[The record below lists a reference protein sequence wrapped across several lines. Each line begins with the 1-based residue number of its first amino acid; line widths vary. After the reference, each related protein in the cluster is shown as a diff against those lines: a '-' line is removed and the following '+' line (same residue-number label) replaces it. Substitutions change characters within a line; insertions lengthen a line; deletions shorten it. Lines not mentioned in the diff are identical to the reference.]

1 MQRETSSPATIIA
14 AMLSGF
20 PASGATDA
28 DVQLRAYLM
37 AVGGIDPEALA
48 RAAQRF
54 MRGEVG
60 GHNRSFAPSCAE
72 FAEEC
77 RFQQMSIA
85 AERRPRIEQQRPK
98 DDGPPVARWKIETL
112 NKALQGHQPSIAKL
126 RQMFPHLDI
135 PDAPPAPKQ

>member
-1 MQRETSSPATIIA
+1 
-14 AMLSGF
+14 MLSGF
-20 PASGATDA
+20 PASANTDA
-28 DVQLRAYLM
+28 DIQLRAYLM
-37 AVGGIDPEALA
+37 AVDGLEPAALA

-85 AERRPRIEQQRPK
+85 AERRPRIEPPKPK
-98 DDGPPVARWKIETL
+98 DNGPPVDPRKLQLL
-112 NKALQGHQPSIAKL
+112 NKALQGHNPSRAKL

-135 PDAPPAPKQ
+135 PDAPVTSDEANKP

>member
-1 MQRETSSPATIIA
+1 
-14 AMLSGF
+14 
-20 PASGATDA
+20 
-28 DVQLRAYLM
+28 M
-37 AVGGIDPEALA
+37 AVGGIEPEALA

-85 AERRPRIEQQRPK
+85 AERRPRIEPPEEKPQPK
-98 DDGPPVARWKIETL
+98 VSAEKLQLLKDATNGSLSARK
-112 NKALQGHQPSIAKL
+112 KL
-126 RQMFPHLDI
+126 AEMFPDNPVI
-135 PDAPPAPKQ
+135 VEAAQQKDAAE

>member
-1 MQRETSSPATIIA
+1 
-14 AMLSGF
+14 
-20 PASGATDA
+20 
-28 DVQLRAYLM
+28 M
-37 AVGGIDPEALA
+37 AVGGIEPEALA

-85 AERRPRIEQQRPK
+85 AERRPRIE
-98 DDGPPVARWKIETL
+98 PPEEKPQEKVSAYKLELL
-112 NKALQGHQPSIAKL
+112 NEALKGNQIAKRKL
-126 RQMFPHLDI
+126 AEMFPDNAVI
-135 PDAPPAPKQ
+135 VEAAQQKDAAE

>member
-1 MQRETSSPATIIA
+1 M
-14 AMLSGF
+14 
-20 PASGATDA
+20 
-28 DVQLRAYLM
+28 M
-37 AVGGIDPEALA
+37 AVGGIEPEALA

-85 AERRPRIEQQRPK
+85 AERRPRIEKQEK
-98 DDGPPVARWKIETL
+98 VDDAPRVDPRKLQLL
-112 NKALQGHQPSIAKL
+112 NKALQGHNPSRAKL
-126 RQMFPHLDI
+126 RQMFPHIDI
-135 PDAPPAPKQ
+135 PDVPAPEADQP

>member
-1 MQRETSSPATIIA
+1 
-14 AMLSGF
+14 
-20 PASGATDA
+20 
-28 DVQLRAYLM
+28 M
-37 AVGGIDPEALA
+37 AVGGIEPEALA

-85 AERRPRIEQQRPK
+85 AERRPRIEQKQPV
-98 DDGPPVARWKIETL
+98 DDAPRVDPRKLQLL
-112 NKALQGHQPSIAKL
+112 NKALQGHNPSRAKL
-126 RQMFPHLDI
+126 RELYPHIDI
-135 PDAPPAPKQ
+135 PDAPEPPTPAQKQ

>member
-1 MQRETSSPATIIA
+1 
-14 AMLSGF
+14 
-20 PASGATDA
+20 
-28 DVQLRAYLM
+28 M
-37 AVGGIDPEALA
+37 AVSGIEPEALA

-85 AERRPRIEQQRPK
+85 AERRPRIEPPKPK
-98 DDGPPVARWKIETL
+98 DDGPPVDPRKLQLL
-112 NKALQGHQPSIAKL
+112 NKALQGHQPSRDQL
-126 RQMFPHLDI
+126 RRMYPHLDI
-135 PDAPPAPKQ
+135 PDAPVTSNEVSKP

>member
-1 MQRETSSPATIIA
+1 
-14 AMLSGF
+14 
-20 PASGATDA
+20 
-28 DVQLRAYLM
+28 M
-37 AVGGIDPEALA
+37 AVGGIEPEALA

-85 AERRPRIEQQRPK
+85 AERRPRIETPPETPQPK
-98 DDGPPVARWKIETL
+98 VSAEKLKLLKDATNGSIIARK
-112 NKALQGHQPSIAKL
+112 KL
-126 RQMFPHLDI
+126 AEMFPENPIIASAAAQDEEQR
-135 PDAPPAPKQ
+135 AAE